1 VNKILSLSNV
11 VIGYLCGDVLSVYD
25 DRCIVHV
32 GGVGYVVR
40 ACQRFLGCL
49 SRGDSIKVWIEHIM
63 HENES
68 SLFGFENEREQKWF
82 RWLIAVPGVG
92 GRAALQILSAF
103 PPDDLCC
110 VLRERRAQD
119 LRRAEGVGPKL
130 AERLVTELA
139 RKAEQQGSV
148 SADGILMGDLT
159 MDAVM
164 ALCQLGYS
172 RAESEKA
179 VHLVVKDHP
188 QLDVS
193 AVVSRSLDFFK

>member
-1 VNKILSLSNV
+1 MNKILSLGNA
-11 VIGYLCGDVLSVYD
+11 VIGYLCGDVLSVSN

-40 ACQRFLGCL
+40 VCERFLNHL
-49 SRGDSIKVWIEHIM
+49 SCGDSIKVWIEHVM
-63 HENES
+63 HEGES
-68 SLFGFENEREQKWF
+68 SLFGFQNETEQQWF

-92 GRAALQILSAF
+92 GRAALHILSVF

-110 VLRERRAQD
+110 VLKERRTQD

-130 AERLVTELA
+130 AERLVTELG
-139 RKAEQQGSV
+139 RKAEQQNVV
-148 SADGILMGDLT
+148 SKDEVLGGDVT

-172 RAESEKA
+172 RVESERA
-179 VHLVVKDHP
+179 VRLAIKNHP
-188 QLDVS
+188 QSDIS
-193 AVVSRSLDFFK
+193 TIVSRSLDFFK